1 MQHLD
6 EGTIHAWLDGAL
18 AGDEAAGVAKH
29 VAECGDCA
37 AMVAEARG
45 IIAAASNIISAL
57 DSVRGGVIPMPK
69 PVVAG
74 QGSLWRRLRLTP
86 GRAALAATLLVAVA
100 SLLTVRRMPRAGAPE
115 TRMTPA
121 AQVATP
127 VESESPEAL
136 PRKAA
141 RVVTKNDTAARS
153 SPTSIAKRP
162 ALLDTERVMNAVT
175 PKAEEVAAN
184 ARSRL
189 FDSAGKTAADR
200 ATSSVAAAPSAPDS
214 IRSAGAAGAAA
225 SRTATDARPRF
236 APVGPLQ
243 QVVTTGL
250 EAARAKTIKLRP
262 EVGELEGCFQFRED
276 SAKSAATA
284 AAAAIGFPSRFA
296 LVNAAGVVPHVVRA
310 VSAEGRVDSLASV
323 GTWQRVTNEVV
334 RVQFTSGRQQPVTLQ
349 LTTGAVTSQAVI
361 GGQATSLR
369 VAPIECRP

>member
-18 AGDEAAGVAKH
+18 AGDEAADVAKH

-45 IIAAASNIISAL
+45 IIVAAGSIISAL
-57 DSVRGGVIPMPK
+57 DGVRSGVIPTPK

-100 SLLTVRRMPRAGAPE
+100 SLLTVRRMPRAGAPYLQ
-115 TRMTPA
+115 MAPA

-127 VESESPEAL
+127 VVAGSPEK
-136 PRKAA
+136 PSPGAA
-141 RVVTKNDTAARS
+141 RVVSKRDTA
-153 SPTSIAKRP
+153 SPPATSIVRRLPDASLEAK
-162 ALLDTERVMNAVT
+162 RVMNAVS
-175 PKAEEVAAN
+175 PKAAQVAGNAPRRMLDSAAN
-184 ARSRL
+184 S
-189 FDSAGKTAADR
+189 AADR
-200 ATSSVAAAPSAPDS
+200 AMPSVAAAPTPPDS

-225 SRTATDARPRF
+225 SKTATDARPKTLERRF
-236 APVGPLQ
+236 APIGQLQ
-243 QVVTTGL
+243 QVVTTGM
-250 EAARAKTIKLRP
+250 ATTAKIRP

-276 SAKSAATA
+276 STNSA
-284 AAAAIGFPSRFA
+284 AAAATGFPPRFA
-296 LVNAAGVVPHVVRA
+296 LLNAGGAVPHVVRA
-310 VSAEGRVDSLASV
+310 VSAEGRVDSLV
-323 GTWQRVTNEVV
+323 PGGNWQRMTPDVL
-334 RVQFTSGRQQPVTLQ
+334 RVQFASARQQQPVTLQ

-361 GGQATSLR
+361 GGQSTTLR

>member
-1 MQHLD
+1 
-6 EGTIHAWLDGAL
+6 
-18 AGDEAAGVAKH
+18 
-29 VAECGDCA
+29 
-37 AMVAEARG
+37 MVAEARG

-57 DSVRGGVIPMPK
+57 DGVRGGVIPMPK

-74 QGSLWRRLRLTP
+74 QGSIWRRLRLTP

-115 TRMTPA
+115 SRMTPA
-121 AQVATP
+121 AQVA
-127 VESESPEAL
+127 
-136 PRKAA
+136 R
-141 RVVTKNDTAARS
+141 RVVSGSNDTATRPSVA
-153 SPTSIAKRP
+153 SIVKRP
-162 ALLDTERVMNAVT
+162 RASLEVDRATNAES
-175 PKAEEVAAN
+175 PKAAQGAAN

-189 FDSAGKTAADR
+189 LDSAGKTAADR

-225 SRTATDARPRF
+225 SRTATDSRPTTPERRF
-236 APVGPLQ
+236 APIGPLQ

-250 EAARAKTIKLRP
+250 EAASAKTVKIRP

-284 AAAAIGFPSRFA
+284 ATGFPSRFA
-296 LVNAAGVVPHVVRA
+296 LFNAAGAVPHVVRA

-323 GTWQRVTNEVV
+323 GTWQRVTNDVV
-334 RVQFTSGRQQPVTLQ
+334 RVQFTNGRQQPVTLQ